1 MFWWNDNYVISLN
14 VSIEVI
20 IADNF
25 KMKIIVITNYDSII
39 SADEIESSVNMML
52 RLKIHLMIWRNVFM
66 CTFMRIRKRRQ
77 LKKRIKLQMKLQ
89 MHQILFQNSF

>member
-20 IADNF
+20 IASNL
-25 KMKIIVITNYDSII
+25 KMKVIVITSYNSII
-39 SADEIESSVNMML
+39 SANEIGSSVSMMSQ
-52 RLKIHLMIWRNVFM
+52 LKIHLMIWRNVSM
-66 CTFMRIRKRRQ
+66 CTSMRIKKKR

-89 MHQILFQNSF
+89 MHQMQLH